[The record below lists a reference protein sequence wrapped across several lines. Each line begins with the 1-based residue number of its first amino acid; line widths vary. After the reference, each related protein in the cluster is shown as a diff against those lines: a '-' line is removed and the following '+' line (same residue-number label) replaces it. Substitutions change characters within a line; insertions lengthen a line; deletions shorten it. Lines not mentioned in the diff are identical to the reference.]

1 MATILCVED
10 EDALREDLVEE
21 LEDEGYTV
29 LSAKNGEEGFK
40 IISEN
45 KNLDLVL
52 SDISMPIM
60 NGFELLKQVRENDA
74 AFSDIPFVF
83 LSALSDRDQ
92 ILEGKKLG
100 VDDYVIKPVDFDLLF
115 ATLATRVR
123 QITKIKQK
131 QEKEM
136 VALYKALSPEE
147 KNASEAAQNTV
158 PNVTQVPE
166 QNNTTQEPT
175 PQTTSSPPKLPE
187 TGKLVTGRFQLLG
200 LDKLKEKLK
209 DKTDKYMA
217 TLQTVIQNVVSK
229 NLSPEDVCKI
239 GADHEMMICFAKLSE
254 EEAAYK
260 IESIKREIWIKVLGE
275 EDYQE
280 ELSINSQV
288 YEIEVEEEEYA
299 SAKSP
304 WDLIQDR
311 INKAA
316 AAAEERVDIFIG
328 EILERAEVRFTK
340 LYNTDGKPLP
350 ISVAKFD
357 GFGQNKLNCINQ
369 VIKPDDP
376 RCLIVEGSYIGQ
388 TIAYMISNLS
398 DMAAGVV
405 LKISYQLCINK
416 KEFENALGLLEK
428 LPKVARDRMIIAITN
443 IPPKLHLSQLSDL
456 MMRIRPFCKMGMT
469 EFQLEMPSDQN
480 FELVGASILMLD
492 FHEAKALIRYS
503 KPAFVQA
510 IKTLRLKKKKLLIT
524 NVPEKQIET
533 CKKLGANFVDIRNE
547 AA

>member
-21 LEDEGYTV
+21 LEDEGYDV
-29 LSAKNGEEGFK
+29 LSARNGEEGLK

-60 NGFELLKQVRENDA
+60 NGFELLKQVRENEA
-74 AFSDIPFVF
+74 TFADIPFVF

-123 QITKIKQK
+123 QISKIKQK

-147 KNASEAAQNTV
+147 QHEQAASLSPSSQPQAPQ
-158 PNVTQVPE
+158 P
-166 QNNTTQEPT
+166 QNNKPVKA
-175 PQTTSSPPKLPE
+175 PSTSSSQPPQLPE

-200 LDKLKEKLK
+200 LDKLKAKLNN
-209 DKTDKYMA
+209 KTDKYMS
-217 TLQTVIQNVVSK
+217 TLQTVIQKVVSK

-239 GADHEMMICFAKLSE
+239 GDDHEMMICFAKLSE

-299 SAKSP
+299 NAKDP

-316 AAAEERVDIFIG
+316 AAAEERVDIFMS

-340 LYNTDGKPLP
+340 LQNTDGKPLP
-350 ISVAKFD
+350 ISVATFD
-357 GFGQNKLNCINQ
+357 RFGQEKLNSINQ
-369 VIKPDDP
+369 VIKKEDP
-376 RCLIVEGSYIGQ
+376 RCLVIEGSYIGQ
-388 TIAYMISNLS
+388 TIAYMIANLS

-428 LPKVARDRMIIAITN
+428 LPTVARDRMIIAITD

-456 MMRIRPFCKMGMT
+456 MMRVRPFCKMGMT

-480 FELVGASILMLD
+480 FEMIGASILMLD
-492 FHEAKALIRYS
+492 FHEATALIKHS
-503 KPAFVQA
+503 KPAFIQA
-510 IKTLRLKKKKLLIT
+510 VKTLRLKKKKMLIT
-524 NVPEKQIET
+524 NVPSNQIEI
-533 CKKLGANFVDIRNE
+533 CKKLGANFIDVRSE
-547 AA
+547 

>member
-21 LEDEGYTV
+21 LEDEGYDV
-29 LSAKNGEEGFK
+29 LSARNGEEGLK

-52 SDISMPIM
+52 SDISMLIM
-60 NGFELLKQVRENDA
+60 NGFELLKQVRENEA
-74 AFSDIPFVF
+74 TIADIPFVF
-83 LSALSDRDQ
+83 LIALSDRDQ

-123 QITKIKQK
+123 QISKIKQK

-147 KNASEAAQNTV
+147 QREQAASLKPSSQPQAPQQE
-158 PNVTQVPE
+158 
-166 QNNTTQEPT
+166 NNKPVKAPSASSSQP
-175 PQTTSSPPKLPE
+175 PQLPE

-200 LDKLKEKLK
+200 LDKLKEKLNN
-209 DKTDKYMA
+209 KTDKYMSSV
-217 TLQTVIQNVVSK
+217 QTVIQKVVSK

-239 GADHEMMICFAKLSE
+239 GDDHEMMICFAKLSE

-299 SAKSP
+299 NAKDP

-316 AAAEERVDIFIG
+316 AAAEERVDIFMS

-340 LYNTDGKPLP
+340 LQNTDGKPLP
-350 ISVAKFD
+350 ISVATFD
-357 GFGQNKLNCINQ
+357 RFGQEKLNSINQ
-369 VIKPDDP
+369 VIKKEDP
-376 RCLIVEGSYIGQ
+376 RCLVIEGSYIGQ
-388 TIAYMISNLS
+388 TIAYMIANLS

-428 LPKVARDRMIIAITN
+428 LPTVARDRMIIAITD

-456 MMRIRPFCKMGMT
+456 MMRVRPFCKMGMT

-480 FELVGASILMLD
+480 FEMIGASILMLD
-492 FHEAKALIRYS
+492 FHEATALIKHS
-503 KPAFVQA
+503 KPAFIQA
-510 IKTLRLKKKKLLIT
+510 VKTLRLKKKKMLIT
-524 NVPEKQIET
+524 NVPSNQIEI
-533 CKKLGANFVDIRNE
+533 CKKLGANFIDVRSE
-547 AA
+547 

>member
-60 NGFELLKQVRENDA
+60 DGFELLRQVRENEA
-74 AFSDIPFVF
+74 SFSDIPFVF

-123 QITKIKQK
+123 QISKIKQK
-131 QEKEM
+131 QEKKM
-136 VALYKALSPEE
+136 VALYKALSAEE
-147 KNASEAAQNTV
+147 KSAEEPSQNTT
-158 PNVTQVPE
+158 PTAQVPK
-166 QNNTTQEPT
+166 QKNTAQEPT
-175 PQTTSSPPKLPE
+175 PQTASSPPKFPE

-200 LDKLKEKLK
+200 LDKLKEKLSG
-209 DKTDKYMA
+209 KTDKYM
-217 TLQTVIQNVVSK
+217 TKIQTVVQNVVSK

-239 GADHEMMICFAKLSE
+239 GDDHEMMICFAKLSE
-254 EEAAYK
+254 DEAAYK

-299 SAKSP
+299 NAKNP

-316 AAAEERVDIFIG
+316 AAAEERVEIFIS

-340 LYNTDGKPLP
+340 LQNTDGKPLP
-350 ISVAKFD
+350 ISVATFD
-357 GFGQNKLNCINQ
+357 SFGQDKLNSINQ
-369 VIKPDDP
+369 VIKADDP
-376 RCLIVEGSYIGQ
+376 RCLIVQGSYIGQ

-428 LPKVARDRMIIAITN
+428 LPKVARDRMIIAITD

-469 EFQLEMPSDQN
+469 EFQLEMPSDQS
-480 FELVGASILMLD
+480 FDMVGASILMLD
-492 FHEAKALIRYS
+492 FHEAKALIKYS

-524 NVPEKQIET
+524 NVPENQIGI
-533 CKKLGANFVDIRNE
+533 CKNLGANFIDVRS
-547 AA
+547 

>member
-21 LEDEGYTV
+21 LEDEGYDV
-29 LSAKNGEEGFK
+29 LSARNGEEGLK

-60 NGFELLKQVRENDA
+60 NGFELLKQVRENEA
-74 AFSDIPFVF
+74 TFADIPFVF

-123 QITKIKQK
+123 QISKIKQK

-147 KNASEAAQNTV
+147 QREQAASLKPSSQPQALQ
-158 PNVTQVPE
+158 P
-166 QNNTTQEPT
+166 QNNKPVKA
-175 PQTTSSPPKLPE
+175 PSTSSSQPPQLPE

-200 LDKLKEKLK
+200 LDKLKAKLNN
-209 DKTDKYMA
+209 KTDKYMS
-217 TLQTVIQNVVSK
+217 TLQTVIQKVVSK

-239 GADHEMMICFAKLSE
+239 GDDHEMMICFAKLSE

-288 YEIEVEEEEYA
+288 YEIEVKEEEYA
-299 SAKSP
+299 NAKDP

-316 AAAEERVDIFIG
+316 AAAEERVDIFMS

-340 LYNTDGKPLP
+340 LQNTEGKPLP
-350 ISVAKFD
+350 ISVVTFD
-357 GFGQNKLNCINQ
+357 RFGQEKLNSINQ
-369 VIKPDDP
+369 VIKKEDP
-376 RCLIVEGSYIGQ
+376 RCLVIEGSYIGQ
-388 TIAYMISNLS
+388 TIAYMIANLS

-428 LPKVARDRMIIAITN
+428 LPTVARDRMIIAITDT
-443 IPPKLHLSQLSDL
+443 PPKLHLSQLSDL
-456 MMRIRPFCKMGMT
+456 MMRVRPFCKMGMT

-480 FELVGASILMLD
+480 FEMIGASILMLD
-492 FHEAKALIRYS
+492 FHEATALIKHS
-503 KPAFVQA
+503 KPAFIQA
-510 IKTLRLKKKKLLIT
+510 VKTLRLKKKKMLIT
-524 NVPEKQIET
+524 NVPSNQIEI
-533 CKKLGANFVDIRNE
+533 CKKLGANFIDVRSE
-547 AA
+547 

>member
-21 LEDEGYTV
+21 LEDEGYDV
-29 LSAKNGEEGFK
+29 LSARNGEEGLK

-60 NGFELLKQVRENDA
+60 NGFELLKQVRENEA
-74 AFSDIPFVF
+74 TFADIPFVF

-123 QITKIKQK
+123 QISKIKQK

-147 KNASEAAQNTV
+147 QREQAASLKPSSQPQAPQQE
-158 PNVTQVPE
+158 
-166 QNNTTQEPT
+166 NNKPVKA
-175 PQTTSSPPKLPE
+175 PSTSSSQPPQLPE

-200 LDKLKEKLK
+200 LDKLKEKLNN
-209 DKTDKYMA
+209 KTDKYMSS
-217 TLQTVIQNVVSK
+217 LQTVIQKVVSK

-239 GADHEMMICFAKLSE
+239 GDDHEMMICFAKLSE

-299 SAKSP
+299 NAKDP
-304 WDLIQDR
+304 WDLIQER

-316 AAAEERVDIFIG
+316 AAAAERVDIFMS

-340 LYNTDGKPLP
+340 LQNTDGKPLP
-350 ISVAKFD
+350 ISVATFD
-357 GFGQNKLNCINQ
+357 RFGQEKLNSINQ
-369 VIKPDDP
+369 VIKKEDP
-376 RCLIVEGSYIGQ
+376 RCLVIEGSYIGQ
-388 TIAYMISNLS
+388 TIAYMIANLS

-416 KEFENALGLLEK
+416 KEFENTLGLLEK
-428 LPKVARDRMIIAITN
+428 LPTVARDRMIIAITD

-456 MMRIRPFCKMGMT
+456 MMRVRPFCKMGMT
-469 EFQLEMPSDQN
+469 EFQLEMPSDQS
-480 FELVGASILMLD
+480 FEMIGASILMLD
-492 FHEAKALIRYS
+492 FHEATAFVKYS
-503 KPAFVQA
+503 KPAFIKAV
-510 IKTLRLKKKKLLIT
+510 KTLRLKKKKMLIT
-524 NVPEKQIET
+524 NVPSNQIEI
-533 CKKLGANFVDIRNE
+533 CKKLGANFIDVRSE
-547 AA
+547 